1 MLRIKNAFILWYT
14 LWEKEWEKNKIQ
26 FHSSNKS
33 FILNTLS
40 DVMIIR
46 LEDGKKNERKD
57 DYTLSLNLSIQY
69 HGNTKKVVISYWFFI
84 THHV

>member
-1 MLRIKNAFILWYT
+1 MHSYFDVHCEK
-14 LWEKEWEKNKIQ
+14 KEWEKNKIQ

-69 HGNTKKVVISYWFFI
+69 HGNTKKVVISY
-84 THHV
+84 